1 MKITRNTVQREIILQ
16 TVLGMDNH
24 PSADEVYAKLRPENP
39 SISRA
44 TVYRNLELLARQGKI
59 LHIQTPRG
67 ADCFDFNTDEHHH
80 LRCEV
85 CRRVYD
91 INISDIPKIDYD
103 KIDPEGFIIN
113 GYNISFYGICPECQ
127 KNERSNI

>member
-59 LHIQTPRG
+59 LHIRTPRG
-67 ADCFDFNTDEHHH
+67 ADCFDFNINDHHH

-85 CRRVYD
+85 CRRVFD
-91 INISDIPKIDYD
+91 IDVSDVPKIDYD
-103 KIDPEGFIIN
+103 KIDSEGYLIN
-113 GYNISFYGICPECQ
+113 GYNISFYGICPKCQ
-127 KNERSNI
+127 ENERSNI